1 MNKRFKEVRERIK
14 QDDFDYDDEG
24 RAVVK
29 INITDAESLLSVYND
44 DGMEIISEDTAEF
57 IDNLTKPIP
66 PKKDIQLQISCDSYT
81 EDKESVYKSAIT
93 NYYVNE
99 FAHRDEMLRDRVRVS
114 GVLTLV
120 SIICFMILFF
130 MYKWNVPDI
139 ACVLMEVI
147 AWVFAWETVDQF
159 FLQRY
164 FIKKKQYKEL
174 QIIYAKITFKRL
186 K

>member
-1 MNKRFKEVRERIK
+1 MNNRIKEVRERIK
-14 QDDFDYDDEG
+14 QDDFDYDSEG

-29 INITDAESLLSVYND
+29 INITDADSLLSVYND
-44 DGMEIISEDTAEF
+44 DGMEIISEETARF
-57 IDNLTKPIP
+57 IDNLTKPIS
-66 PKKDIQLQISCDSYT
+66 PKKDIQLQISCDEYT
-81 EDKESVYKSAIT
+81 ADKEKVYKSAIT

-99 FAHRDEMLRDRVRVS
+99 FAHKDEMLMDRLRVS
-114 GVLTLV
+114 GVLALV
-120 SIICFMILFF
+120 SLICFALLFF
-130 MYKWNVPDI
+130 MYQFNVPDI
-139 ACVLMEVI
+139 ACVLVEVVS
-147 AWVFAWETVDQF
+147 WVFAWETVDQF